1 MNKYRVSCTYCG
13 LKITMLLASR
23 PNKCPVC
30 KECIG
35 LNVAEEDGSENY
47 GVSVSDCFASGG
59 NIYIHAE
66 ADCNAKTEDDTT
78 ETMGKG
84 NIAAALKGASV
95 EFEGI
100 QVSPTKVFILDTIV
114 RDVISVE
121 TTLSYSEDEI
131 KHFFPVVHNRIHNGL
146 VEGLNSKAL
155 TDIRILCG
163 SDGYGLEIIN
173 REGKITDDGVRLLQ
187 FMAKRLSV

>member
-1 MNKYRVSCTYCG
+1 MNKYRVSCSYCG
-13 LKITMLLASR
+13 LKITMLLATR
-23 PNKCPVC
+23 PKKCPVC

-35 LNVAEEDGSENY
+35 LNVVEEDGSENY

-66 ADCNAKTEDDTT
+66 ADCNVKTEDDAV
-78 ETMGKG
+78 MGKG
-84 NIAAALKGASV
+84 NIATDPQGASI

-114 RDVISVE
+114 RDVIGVE
-121 TTLSYSEDEI
+121 TTLSRSEDEI
-131 KHFFPVVHNRIHNGL
+131 KNFFPVVHNRIHNGL
-146 VEGLNSKAL
+146 VDGLNSKAL
-155 TDIRILCG
+155 ADIRILCG

-173 REGKITDDGVRLLQ
+173 TEGKITEDGVRLLQ
-187 FMAKRLSV
+187 FIAKRLSV